1 MTEPGVCGACG
12 ARLPDSAL
20 FCATCGNATPTQ
32 LSGEAAATVHP
43 AGAQELD
50 ALSAELR
57 EALAP
62 GLMLV
67 RPLGQGGM
75 GTVFLARDPALKRN
89 VVVKVLSPALAADE
103 HARRRFEREAQA
115 AAAVAHPHV
124 VSVYQVGELPR
135 SGTSYFVMQYVEGQ
149 TLEAACPLGA
159 PVPVA
164 RAKRIVGE
172 VASALAAAHAR
183 GLVHRDIKPAN
194 VMLEAESDR
203 VIVLD
208 FGISAAVSPERQAQN
223 GTKLTQQGTS
233 IGTPQYMS
241 PEQAAGED
249 VTDRSD
255 VYSLGLIAFE
265 LLTGRAVFEE
275 RTPMALLAAHIHRE
289 PPRIGTLQR
298 DLEPAFGDLVDRCLS
313 KATGQRPA
321 AADIARMLVPSVQP
335 RIEWPPPGLERV
347 HGVGWRVTRR
357 AIWTASAAAAVFL
370 LLYLQ
375 PAIATGAWTRGETS
389 WLWRTL
395 WAPQLAFEE
404 AFNRPV
410 ICRIWMEFGEPCPV
424 ALVDALPLWLFAM
437 TVTVALAA
445 LGLLA
450 VLVGAVTLARALRS
464 GKRAGYP
471 WPVLL
476 SVAWDAGPDT
486 AALLNGQGPYAL
498 IGDVERD
505 DLLRRRQCA
514 QRWTIGGAA
523 LTAVIPVLWLLGVA
537 VVGDARSHWLTIGE
551 LLLAVIPLAFGLAWR
566 TVLLAPER
574 VLRRRVLRTTR
585 RAVETVRVPPALV
598 EGWLGAGGGISA
610 HRSPARPVVAHG
622 VPVIVALVASIGVL
636 PILLGVHAVAL
647 WYGPT
652 LRGEAETWLRY
663 QMDVGGI
670 GDSWGAL
677 DYRLAREISRIP
689 DLGREVGRVV
699 RVGAVPDSGRVRR
712 AVETFANGIWGIEEL
727 RHDSVWSWMPAWRN
741 TVAQVVA
748 REGPGG
754 DTLPRILAEE
764 PGRSTSGVYTALAA
778 AALALEAGDAR
789 AARQRVREALVV
801 GRYRLREGSQW
812 DLKQALQAY
821 SLLSQYVGDSLG
833 AQSASVLIG
842 RDIRYLYAHLAFYV
856 LTPYTLMS
864 DPDSPPGERFISSAS
879 EAPGIRRRLALG
891 AVGGLCLNGREMLFG
906 MSARRRALIERVASA
921 APDLPSIGRDV
932 RALAAAYDS
941 QVGSQRWVFQLPAR
955 IRWCGEAHIFR

>member
-1 MTEPGVCGACG
+1 MTQPSVCPVCGAG
-12 ARLPDSAL
+12 LPEGAL

-32 LSGEAAATVHP
+32 LSGEPGAKVHP
-43 AGAQELD
+43 VDAGELD

-103 HARRRFEREAQA
+103 HARRRFEREAEA
-115 AAAVAHPHV
+115 AAAVSHPHV

-149 TLEAACPLGA
+149 TLEAACPLGT

-172 VASALAAAHAR
+172 VASALSAAHAR

-208 FGISAAVSPERQAQN
+208 FGISAAVSPERQAQS

-265 LLTGRAVFEE
+265 LLTGKAVFEE

-289 PPRIGTLQR
+289 PAKIGTLLP
-298 DLEPAFGDLVDRCLS
+298 DLEPAFADLVDRCLA
-313 KATGQRPA
+313 KAPGERPA

-335 RIEWPPPGLERV
+335 RIEWPPPGLEPV
-347 HGVGWRVTRR
+347 HGRGWRLTRH
-357 AIWTASAAAAVFL
+357 AIWTAGAAAAVFV

-375 PAIATGAWTRGETS
+375 PVIATGAWTRGETS
-389 WLWRTL
+389 WLWRFL

-404 AFNRPV
+404 TFNRPV
-410 ICRIWMEFGEPCPV
+410 ICRLWMESGEACPG

-437 TVTVALAA
+437 TVIVALAA
-445 LGLLA
+445 VGMLA
-450 VLVGAVTLARALRS
+450 VLLGAVRLARVLRS
-464 GKRAGYP
+464 GARAGYP

-476 SVAWDAGPDT
+476 QVAWDGGPDT
-486 AALLNGQGPYAL
+486 VALLNGLGPYAL
-498 IGDVERD
+498 VSEVERELL
-505 DLLRRRQCA
+505 LLRRRFA
-514 QRWTIGGAA
+514 QRWAIGGAA
-523 LTAVIPVLWLLGVA
+523 LTAAVPLLWLLGVA
-537 VVGDARSHWLTIGE
+537 VVGDARAHWLTAGE
-551 LLLAVIPLAFGLAWR
+551 LLLAVSPLALGLVWR
-566 TVLLAPER
+566 AVLLGPER
-574 VLRRRVLRTTR
+574 LLRRRARRTTR
-585 RAVETVRVPPALV
+585 RAGEPVRVPPALV
-598 EGWLGAGGGISA
+598 EGWLGAGAGIA
-610 HRSPARPVVAHG
+610 ATRLPTRLVVAHG
-622 VPVIVALVASIGVL
+622 VPAIVALVAAIGVL
-636 PILLGVHAVAL
+636 PILIGVHAVAL

-663 QMDVGGI
+663 QMDLGV
-670 GDSWGAL
+670 GDSWSAL
-677 DYRLAREISRIP
+677 DYRLAREISRMP
-689 DLGREVGRVV
+689 DVGREVGRVV
-699 RVGAVPDSGRVRR
+699 RVGTVSDTGRMRR
-712 AVETFANGIWGIEEL
+712 TVETFGNFIWGPPPGIDEL
-727 RHDSVWSWMPAWRN
+727 RRDPAWSWMPAWRN
-741 TVAQVVA
+741 TVAQAVE

-754 DTLPRILAEE
+754 DTLPRILVEMK
-764 PGRSTSGVYTALAA
+764 PGPSMSGVHTALAA
-778 AALALEAGDAR
+778 AALAVEAGDTR

-801 GRYRLREGSQW
+801 GRYRLREGSQR
-812 DLKQALQAY
+812 DLKQALQA
-821 SLLSQYVGDSLG
+821 
-833 AQSASVLIG
+833 
-842 RDIRYLYAHLAFYV
+842 
-856 LTPYTLMS
+856 
-864 DPDSPPGERFISSAS
+864 
-879 EAPGIRRRLALG
+879 
-891 AVGGLCLNGREMLFG
+891 
-906 MSARRRALIERVASA
+906 
-921 APDLPSIGRDV
+921 
-932 RALAAAYDS
+932 
-941 QVGSQRWVFQLPAR
+941 
-955 IRWCGEAHIFR
+955 